1 MTGSHQRNFAYAKKV
16 YLELF
21 VLHNLRKFIKY
32 YCKKFLLLPH
42 LWGEGRVKEE
52 ERNSEVDLCK
62 IKIKSKQGY
71 D

>member
-1 MTGSHQRNFAYAKKV
+1 MGFHQRNFAYAKKV

-42 LWGEGRVKEE
+42 LWGGVKEE
-52 ERNSEVDLCK
+52 ERNSEVDICK

>member
-1 MTGSHQRNFAYAKKV
+1 MTGFHQRNFVYAEKV

-21 VLHNLRKFIKY
+21 VLHNLRKFIKH

-42 LWGEGRVKEE
+42 FGGGGVKEE
-52 ERNSEVDLCK
+52 ERNSEVDLYE